1 MVNIGINGFGRIGRL
16 ILRASLSNSR
26 GVVVTAVN
34 DPFLPLKYM
43 AYLFQY
49 DSVHGKFKGE
59 VTINE
64 KERALVING
73 KKVYVYEERD
83 QGKIPWAKH
92 QCDYVV
98 ESTGVFL
105 DKETAG
111 KHISETGTKYVL
123 LSAPSKDDTPMF
135 CYGVNHEKLTKDT
148 KIFSGASCTTN
159 CLAPLMKVL
168 NDKYKVK
175 EGLMTTIHAST
186 ATQTVVDQAV
196 KKGWRDG
203 RSALNNIIPAQTG
216 AAKAIGDIIPELKGK
231 LTGMAFRVPTIDGS
245 VVDVT
250 LVLDGKGAS
259 KKEIESLF
267 KEAANGKYKEV
278 FGYSEDELVSSDI
291 IGDSRSSIFD
301 ANASIYLNNNFI
313 KLVSWYDN
321 EWGYSNMY

>member
-1 MVNIGINGFGRIGRL
+1 
-16 ILRASLSNSR
+16 
-26 GVVVTAVN
+26 
-34 DPFLPLKYM
+34 
-43 AYLFQY
+43 
-49 DSVHGKFKGE
+49 
-59 VTINE
+59 
-64 KERALVING
+64 
-73 KKVYVYEERD
+73 
-83 QGKIPWAKH
+83 
-92 QCDYVV
+92 
-98 ESTGVFL
+98 
-105 DKETAG
+105 
-111 KHISETGTKYVL
+111 
-123 LSAPSKDDTPMF
+123 MF
-135 CYGVNHEKLTKDT
+135 CYGVNHEKLKKDT

-259 KKEIESLF
+259 KKEIEALF

-321 EWGYSNMY
+321 EWGYSNRCIDLISYHSKL